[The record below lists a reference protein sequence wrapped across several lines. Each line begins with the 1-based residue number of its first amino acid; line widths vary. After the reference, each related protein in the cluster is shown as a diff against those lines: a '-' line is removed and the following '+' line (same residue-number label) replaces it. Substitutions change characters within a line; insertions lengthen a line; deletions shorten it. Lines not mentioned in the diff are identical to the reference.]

1 MYKFVLV
8 KIYITHVKIFNVT
21 RINVNIALSLNA
33 YEKLV
38 EYNRVLGLNKS
49 MVINFL
55 LKHPTNGLVLELAY
69 QLVKAL
75 KESYGR

>member
-1 MYKFVLV
+1 MITVIMG
-8 KIYITHVKIFNVT
+8 KISL
-21 RINVNIALSLNA
+21 NIALNLDT
-33 YEKLV
+33 YEKLI
-38 EYNRVLGLNKS
+38 EYHRVLGLNKS

>member
-1 MYKFVLV
+1 MA
-8 KIYITHVKIFNVT
+8 KINT
-21 RINVNIALSLNA
+21 NISLNIDA

-38 EYNRVLGLNKS
+38 EYCRVLGLNKS

-55 LKHPTNGLVLELAY
+55 LKHPTNGLVLEFAY

-75 KESYGR
+75 KEIEGR